1 MQSDKTRLLQIAAL
15 VIPVIAAAA
24 AGRWAVNA
32 TRVNGIPSAAL
43 PTSGELDALRGYVVR
58 TPPPPAQSSTRA
70 SEAIAVGGSDPFAKV
85 SVSETPSYTGGGG
98 LPLGPRPARWI
109 VSTIMI
115 TENRRVAVINGVL
128 ATSGSILPGGA
139 RVLAIE
145 PDHVVL
151 AESGGARREISVQGG
166 AN

>member
-1 MQSDKTRLLQIAAL
+1 
-15 VIPVIAAAA
+15 
-24 AGRWAVNA
+24 
-32 TRVNGIPSAAL
+32 
-43 PTSGELDALRGYVVR
+43 
-58 TPPPPAQSSTRA
+58 
-70 SEAIAVGGSDPFAKV
+70 
-85 SVSETPSYTGGGG
+85 
-98 LPLGPRPARWI
+98 

-128 ATSGSILPGGA
+128 ANAGTLLPGGA

-151 AESGGARREISVQGG
+151 AEAGGARREISVQGG

>member
-1 MQSDKTRLLQIAAL
+1 MQNDNTRLLQIAAL

-24 AGRWAVNA
+24 GGRWAVNA
-32 TRVNGIPSAAL
+32 ARFNGITSSSLPSAR
-43 PTSGELDALRGYVVR
+43 ELDSLRGYVIR
-58 TPPPPAQSSTRA
+58 TQPVTHPPKPA
-70 SEAIAVGGSDPFAKV
+70 SEPVAYGGPDPFAKV
-85 SVSETPSYTGGGG
+85 TASEAPSYAGG
-98 LPLGPRPARWI
+98 LAVTPGPQPARWI

-128 ATSGSILPGGA
+128 ASAGSVLPNGA

-151 AESGGARREISVQGG
+151 AESNGARREISVQGG

>member
-1 MQSDKTRLLQIAAL
+1 MQSENTRLLQIAAL

-24 AGRWAVNA
+24 AGKWAVDA
-32 TRVNGIPSAAL
+32 TRMTAFPSASL
-43 PTSGELDALRGYVVR
+43 PTAQELDSLRGYVRR
-58 TPPPPAQSSTRA
+58 TQPVAEAPKPAMGML
-70 SEAIAVGGSDPFAKV
+70 AVGTDPFAKV
-85 SVSETPSYTGGGG
+85 STSETPSYVGSAAAVA
-98 LPLGPRPARWI
+98 GPRPVRWI

-128 ATSGSILPGGA
+128 ATAGTVLPGGA

-151 AESGGARREISVQGG
+151 AESSGARREVSVQSG

>member
-1 MQSDKTRLLQIAAL
+1 MSSDGTRLLQVAAL
-15 VIPVIAAAA
+15 VIPVIVAA
-24 AGRWAVNA
+24 AGGKWAVDA
-32 TRVNGIPSAAL
+32 TRNKMGYSAQLPSAQ
-43 PTSGELDALRGYVVR
+43 ELDSLRGYVMR
-58 TPPPPAQSSTRA
+58 SPPVVQAPAPQEQA
-70 SEAIAVGGSDPFAKV
+70 YALGGADPFAKV
-85 SVSETPSYTGGGG
+85 SRAEVRSAGVVGGSLGG
-98 LPLGPRPARWI
+98 PAAPRWV

-128 ATSGSILPGGA
+128 ASPGTVLPGGA

-151 AESGGARREISVQGG
+151 AEPGGARRELSVQAG

>member
-1 MQSDKTRLLQIAAL
+1 MSSDGTRLLQICAL
-15 VIPVIAAAA
+15 VIPIVAAA
-24 AGRWAVNA
+24 AGGKWAVDA
-32 TRVNGIPSAAL
+32 TRTKMGSSPQLPSAE
-43 PTSGELDALRGYVVR
+43 ELDSLRGYVSR
-58 TPPPPAQSSTRA
+58 TPPVPERQPEQSTA
-70 SEAIAVGGSDPFAKV
+70 YTLGGTDPFAKV
-85 SVSETPSYTGGGG
+85 TRAEVRAMPVSGFS
-98 LPLGPRPARWI
+98 GPAAPRWV

-128 ATSGSILPGGA
+128 ANTGTVLPGGA

-151 AESGGARREISVQGG
+151 AESNGARREISVQGG

>member
-1 MQSDKTRLLQIAAL
+1 MQSENTRLLQIAAL

-24 AGRWAVNA
+24 AGKWAVDA
-32 TRVNGIPSAAL
+32 TRLNAFPSASL
-43 PTSGELDALRGYVVR
+43 PTAQELDSLRGYVHR
-58 TPPPPAQSSTRA
+58 TPPVAVAPKA
-70 SEAIAVGGSDPFAKV
+70 SAGMLAVGTDPFARV
-85 SVSETPSYTGGGG
+85 SASETPSYVAGTAA
-98 LPLGPRPARWI
+98 LSGPRPVRWV

-115 TENRRVAVINGVL
+115 TENRRFAVINGVV
-128 ATSGSILPGGA
+128 ATAGTVLPGGA

-151 AESGGARREISVQGG
+151 AESSGARREVSVQSG

>member
-1 MQSDKTRLLQIAAL
+1 MQSENTRLLQIAAL

-24 AGRWAVNA
+24 GGKWAVDA
-32 TRVNGIPSAAL
+32 TRLSVLPSASL
-43 PTSGELDALRGYVVR
+43 PTSQELDSLRGYVLR
-58 TPPPPAQSSTRA
+58 TQPVAEPLKPTTGMLS
-70 SEAIAVGGSDPFAKV
+70 VGTDPFAKV
-85 SVSETPSYTGGGG
+85 SVAEAPSYVGGAA
-98 LPLGPRPARWI
+98 PVAGPGPVRWV

-128 ATSGSILPGGA
+128 ATAGTVLPGGA

-151 AESGGARREISVQGG
+151 AESSGARREVSVQSG

>member
-1 MQSDKTRLLQIAAL
+1 MQSDNTRFLQIAAL

-32 TRVNGIPSAAL
+32 TRMNGIPSAAL
-43 PTSGELDALRGYVVR
+43 PSAEELDALRGYVVR
-58 TPPPPAQSSTRA
+58 TPPVAQSSTPA
-70 SEAIAVGGSDPFAKV
+70 NEAIAIGGSDPFAKV
-85 SVSETPSYTGGGG
+85 SVSDAPSYAGSSGS
-98 LPLGPRPARWI
+98 PLGPRPARWI

>member
-1 MQSDKTRLLQIAAL
+1 MQSENTRLLQIAAL

-24 AGRWAVNA
+24 GGKWAVDA
-32 TRVNGIPSAAL
+32 TRLNVLPSASL
-43 PTSGELDALRGYVVR
+43 PSSQELDSLRGYVLR
-58 TPPPPAQSSTRA
+58 TQPVAQPLIPAAGMLA
-70 SEAIAVGGSDPFAKV
+70 SGTDPFANV
-85 SVSETPSYTGGGG
+85 SVSEAPSYVGAAAAAA
-98 LPLGPRPARWI
+98 GPRPVRWV

-128 ATSGSILPGGA
+128 ATAGTVLPGGA

-151 AESGGARREISVQGG
+151 AESGGARREVSVQGG

>member
-1 MQSDKTRLLQIAAL
+1 MSSDGTRLLQIAAL
-15 VIPVIAAAA
+15 VIPVVVAA
-24 AGRWAVNA
+24 AGGKWAVDA
-32 TRVNGIPSAAL
+32 TRNKMGTTAQL
-43 PTSGELDALRGYVVR
+43 PNTEELNSLRGYVMR
-58 TPPPPAQSSTRA
+58 SPPVVEAPSSPHQA
-70 SEAIAVGGSDPFAKV
+70 YSLGGTDPFAKV
-85 SVSETPSYTGGGG
+85 SRAEVRSIGTGGGG
-98 LPLGPRPARWI
+98 FSGPAIQRWV

-128 ATSGSILPGGA
+128 ANVGTTLPGGA

-151 AESGGARREISVQGG
+151 AEAGGARREISVQGG